1 LHKITLSISCRIS
14 LFSDCFF
21 SLAGYRQEID
31 EEQQK
36 HHEEL
41 VSWKTEAKAAQ
52 DKVCIED
59 ITRRREDMNCIL
71 EWQKQYFA
79 NEWRE

>member
-1 LHKITLSISCRIS
+1 MFDIIL
-14 LFSDCFF
+14 
-21 SLAGYRQEID
+21 QEMD

-52 DKVCIED
+52 EKVCIED
-59 ITRRREDMNCIL
+59 ITRRHKDISII
-71 EWQKQYFA
+71 F
-79 NEWRE
+79 

>member
-1 LHKITLSISCRIS
+1 M
-14 LFSDCFF
+14 
-21 SLAGYRQEID
+21 D

-52 DKVCIED
+52 DKVCIGD
-59 ITRRREDMNCIL
+59 TTRRREDVNFIL
-71 EWQKQYFA
+71 E
-79 NEWRE
+79 

>member
-1 LHKITLSISCRIS
+1 MIEVHSVIFFLSLV
-14 LFSDCFF
+14 LF
-21 SLAGYRQEID
+21 LQEMD

-59 ITRRREDMNCIL
+59 ITRRREDISFIL
-71 EWQKQYFA
+71 EW
-79 NEWRE
+79 

>member
-1 LHKITLSISCRIS
+1 M
-14 LFSDCFF
+14 
-21 SLAGYRQEID
+21 D

-59 ITRRREDMNCIL
+59 ITRWREDISFIL
-71 EWQKQYFA
+71 EW
-79 NEWRE
+79 

>member
-1 LHKITLSISCRIS
+1 MFDIIL
-14 LFSDCFF
+14 
-21 SLAGYRQEID
+21 QEMD

-52 DKVCIED
+52 EKVCIED
-59 ITRRREDMNCIL
+59 ITRRHKDISIIFWLVKAVFYE
-71 EWQKQYFA
+71 
-79 NEWRE
+79 